1 MADKLDFVDG
11 KADDVDPGSTASDVD
26 IVEQISHILSRSGK
40 IFIFM
45 YVVEGSVNFEES
57 FLFHMFLH
65 DKLTYFCADILSLK
79 FLVYKFSI
87 RPAHQQLDQFT
98 W

>member
-40 IFIFM
+40 IF
-45 YVVEGSVNFEES
+45 E
-57 FLFHMFLH
+57 
-65 DKLTYFCADILSLK
+65 K
-79 FLVYKFSI
+79 
-87 RPAHQQLDQFT
+87 
-98 W
+98 